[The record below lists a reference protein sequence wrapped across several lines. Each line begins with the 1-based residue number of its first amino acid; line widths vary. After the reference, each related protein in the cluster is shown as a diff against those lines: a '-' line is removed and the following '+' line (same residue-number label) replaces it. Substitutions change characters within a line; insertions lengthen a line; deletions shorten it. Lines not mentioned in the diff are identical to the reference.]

1 MSSASRGRR
10 SAIASVAAVVA
21 AALGAGSTRAQAAG
35 ATAAAATVAAA
46 PAPDNVRK
54 AFADRFPNVV
64 LKTHEG
70 RNVRF
75 YDDLLKGKIVLMN
88 FMYASCTRR

>member
-1 MSSASRGRR
+1 M
-10 SAIASVAAVVA
+10 AVVA
-21 AALGAGSTRAQAAG
+21 ATLGTGATRAQAAG

-75 YDDLLKGKIVLMN
+75 YDDLLNGKIVLMN